1 MQGSNW
7 GALGQSQSFCL
18 LLNPASVGETS
29 KFSTFPWA
37 FLFGLIGLRPPEDL
51 HWQRHGGQTARC
63 PNCPMPQLC
72 LAEPEPHEFPD
83 ESGAAARPGVMTL
96 DTLGVLGQMLGL

>member
-1 MQGSNW
+1 M
-7 GALGQSQSFCL
+7 
-18 LLNPASVGETS
+18 
-29 KFSTFPWA
+29 A

-51 HWQRHGGQTARC
+51 HWQRHGGQQHGAQL
-63 PNCPMPQLC
+63 PHAQLC